1 VQEARKAFYD
11 RLCKEISI
19 PGIIKAERDKAFDDL
34 EKYRSGGIRLYYQ
47 PYSPS
52 LKGVKDGI
60 LLEAG
65 FDTVT
70 PNTPLDISSWVVSYV
85 NSANSGIS
93 YIDNTAKGVLC
104 YHPGFTLVEKLQTIV
119 NKYRKDSESAEKPKN
134 FMRQYYDVYC
144 LLKNQQVLDFIGSDE
159 YLAHKAARFRGA
171 DKLIPLSEHPALL
184 LSDKTIR
191 KSFEERYKSTEKL
204 YYREQPSFDAV
215 IEGIQ
220 KHLHSL

>member
-1 VQEARKAFYD
+1 
-11 RLCKEISI
+11 
-19 PGIIKAERDKAFDDL
+19 
-34 EKYRSGGIRLYYQ
+34 
-47 PYSPS
+47 
-52 LKGVKDGI
+52 
-60 LLEAG
+60 
-65 FDTVT
+65 
-70 PNTPLDISSWVVSYV
+70 
-85 NSANSGIS
+85 
-93 YIDNTAKGVLC
+93 
-104 YHPGFTLVEKLQTIV
+104 
-119 NKYRKDSESAEKPKN
+119 
-134 FMRQYYDVYC
+134 MRQYYDVYC